1 MASLNIDSGNV
12 HPRVAGGLDRVM
24 AVQRPVVLAHI
35 RSIRTRRPDASPE
48 QVIRI
53 LERRY
58 LTAVTVGGAAVGA
71 SAAIPAVGTGT
82 ALVLSGVETAGF
94 LEASALFAQSVTEIH
109 GIAVDDPERARTLVM
124 ALILGNAGQELIAQ
138 FAGQAAGKGSTRSA
152 YWGELITSSLPTAAF
167 KQISVRIRNAFIRR
181 FAVTQGTS
189 VVGRLIPFGVGAVV
203 GGGGNHLLGRNIV
216 RSSKE
221 AFGPAPV
228 AFPPTL
234 DAVPKPPKASR
245 APRVPRAPKVVRA
258 PRLARAPRLPQL
270 RPGRKALPQQPS
282 QPGDPRPD

>member
-1 MASLNIDSGNV
+1 MAQRIQLDPENV
-12 HPRVAGGLDRVM
+12 HPRVKGGIDRVM

-35 RSIRTRRPDASPE
+35 RQIRTRRPDASPE

-58 LTAVTVGGAAVGA
+58 LAAVTVGGAAVGA

-109 GIAVDDPERARTLVM
+109 GIAVEDPERASTLVM
-124 ALILGNAGQELIAQ
+124 ALILGNAGQDLIRQ
-138 FAGQAAGKGSTRSA
+138 FAGQAAGRGGTRSA
-152 YWGELITSSLPTAAF
+152 YWGELLTSSLPSAAF
-167 KQISVRIRNAFIRR
+167 NQIAVRIRNAFVRR

-189 VVGRLIPFGVGAVV
+189 VVGRLIPFGIGAVV
-203 GGGGNHLLGRNIV
+203 GGGGNHLMGRNIV
-216 RSSKE
+216 RSSKD

-228 AFPPTL
+228 AFPLTL
-234 DAVPKPPKASR
+234 DAVPKPPKA
-245 APRVPRAPKVVRA
+245 PRAPKLPRA
-258 PRLARAPRLPQL
+258 QREPRRL
-270 RPGRKALPQQPS
+270 RPARKALPELPS
-282 QPGDPRPD
+282 QPPPPRPPRSEDRQPD